1 MLNEL
6 KKYSGIL
13 FFYLVI
19 IGMVLL
25 INVRFEELNQ
35 KQDVIT
41 YALSE

>member
-25 INVRFEELNQ
+25 INLRFEELNQ